1 MEYTIRPARKG
12 DAAAMYNVSVRAHTQ
27 SYYSQLIPSESMSDF
42 IDHYRVST
50 HKRQR
55 FISSINRKMDN
66 SHWFL
71 LVAESKTKVVGYT
84 LAHVEQDS
92 TLTLKGLFVDPK
104 YHHQGI
110 GSRLFETKLN
120 SAGRNMKIQLV
131 VIAGNKVAKAM
142 YEKYGFK
149 ATGSATKTFFGAKQD
164 IMERSESE
172 LTNGRTSLV

>member
-1 MEYTIRPARKG
+1 MEYSIRSARKS
-12 DAAAMYNVSVRAHTQ
+12 DALAMYDISVHAHTQ
-27 SYYSQLIPSESMSDF
+27 SYYGQLIPSESMPDF
-42 IDHYRVST
+42 LDHYRVST

-55 FISSINRKMDN
+55 FISSINRKIDN
-66 SHWFL
+66 PRWVL

-84 LAHVEQDS
+84 VAHVEKNN

-120 SAGRNMKIQLV
+120 SAGRNTKIQLV
-131 VIAGNKVAKAM
+131 VITGNKVAKAM

-149 ATGSATKTFFGAKQD
+149 VTGSATKTFFGAKQD

-172 LTNGRTSLV
+172 LANRRTSLV